1 MPHTQNL
8 MIIAQNNFKVQHS
21 SVFYYIE
28 KIILRLEFVQINPI
42 YFFSIKHVQK
52 LCNYVVYIFGY
63 TFFLLSFRAPFYF
76 SLLGLKF
83 PKMALQLV
91 NLPYKYTYGPD
102 QSKNCLL
109 SFTFVTQHIFFQGEE
124 SFLLLRNMVTFPSNN
139 LLNTHRRSGM
149 PKSGLTSTF
158 CQSC

>member
-52 LCNYVVYIFGY
+52 LCNYVVYIFEY
-63 TFFLLSFRAPFYF
+63 TFFLLSFRAHFTF
-76 SLLGLKF
+76 RSWGSNSRRW
-83 PKMALQLV
+83 ACILV

-102 QSKNCLL
+102 QSKNCIL
-109 SFTFVTQHIFFQGEE
+109 SVTFVTQHIF
-124 SFLLLRNMVTFPSNN
+124 S
-139 LLNTHRRSGM
+139 RRRELSITQKHGYI
-149 PKSGLTSTF
+149 P
-158 CQSC
+158 